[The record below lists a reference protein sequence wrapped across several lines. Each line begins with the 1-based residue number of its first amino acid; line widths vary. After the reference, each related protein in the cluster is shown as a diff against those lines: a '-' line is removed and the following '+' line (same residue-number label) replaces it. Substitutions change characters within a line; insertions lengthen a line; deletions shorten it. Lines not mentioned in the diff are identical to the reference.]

1 MSRDISN
8 HDDTIDSRDIIE
20 RFEELEADRENA
32 VGDVGAEQENNA
44 LAEWDQSSD
53 GLEYAALKT
62 LLDDIKGQGGDEQWR
77 GDWYPITLIRD
88 TYFVEAMQELLE
100 DIGDIPHH
108 MPSYLVIDWDATA
121 NNLKQDYTS
130 VDFDGVTYWVR

>member
-8 HDDTIDSRDIIE
+8 HDDIIESHDIIE
-20 RFEELEADRENA
+20 RIEELHTIAADETADTDERTHAHNELAVLQALQEEAEGYVPDWQH
-32 VGDVGAEQENNA
+32 GAQ
-44 LAEWDQSSD
+44 
-53 GLEYAALKT
+53 
-62 LLDDIKGQGGDEQWR
+62 
-77 GDWYPITLIRD
+77 LIRD
-88 TYFVEAMQELLE
+88 TYFVEAMQELCE

-121 NNLKQDYTS
+121 SNLKQDYTS